1 MAGNVPPY
9 RRVKADYLAGAS
21 WGQLAARYKVEQRHL
36 HTRMKRAAARAGDPW
51 PLRPPDR
58 RPLEAALESY
68 DRCVVT
74 GLQLELAEF
83 VRWSGMDLKDVAREA
98 GLCPTTI
105 YKITGGHKQTV
116 TCKTRDR
123 IMAVIERHEAAV
135 AS

>member
-1 MAGNVPPY
+1 
-9 RRVKADYLAGAS
+9 
-21 WGQLAARYKVEQRHL
+21 
-36 HTRMKRAAARAGDPW
+36 
-51 PLRPPDR
+51 
-58 RPLEAALESY
+58 
-68 DRCVVT
+68 
-74 GLQLELAEF
+74 
-83 VRWSGMDLKDVAREA
+83 MDLKDVAREA